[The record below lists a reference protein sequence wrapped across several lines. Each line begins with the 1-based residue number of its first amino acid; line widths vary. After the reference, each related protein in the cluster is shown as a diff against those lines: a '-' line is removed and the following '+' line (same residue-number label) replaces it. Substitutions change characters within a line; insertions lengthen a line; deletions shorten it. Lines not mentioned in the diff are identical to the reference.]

1 MSGAFARRPWLL
13 VWVAFLVLIA
23 VWVTAFKM
31 SGRIPT
37 QQLTPVEEAALLR
50 GDGGR

>member
-1 MSGAFARRPWLL
+1 MSGVFTRRPWLL
-13 VWVAFLVLIA
+13 VWVAFAILIA

-37 QQLTPVEEAALLR
+37 QQLTPADEAALLR
-50 GDGGR
+50 GKGAR